1 MLGVETKMKHEMCI
15 CLLQQMLQRG
25 TIPFCLANWIYIFA
39 MKICKKPF
47 MERGLRLELYQLN
60 ACSVC
65 HPYYTLLAF
74 INRRYLLVL
83 SHSISISVF
92 LCSRSNI
99 GWFDLIRGAYEI
111 YSFYEPRR
119 QTTKIIQ
126 TQQQFMWLARTKE
139 RLIKQLLILLYLAG
153 VFIFMSE
160 ICVRKYA
167 RYYLVYFA
175 LDSNKIAILSLV
187 SSLYL
192 LMIYFFLDKYT
203 LGGL

>member
-1 MLGVETKMKHEMCI
+1 
-15 CLLQQMLQRG
+15 
-25 TIPFCLANWIYIFA
+25 
-39 MKICKKPF
+39 
-47 MERGLRLELYQLN
+47 
-60 ACSVC
+60 
-65 HPYYTLLAF
+65 
-74 INRRYLLVL
+74 
-83 SHSISISVF
+83 
-92 LCSRSNI
+92 
-99 GWFDLIRGAYEI
+99 
-111 YSFYEPRR
+111 
-119 QTTKIIQ
+119 
-126 TQQQFMWLARTKE
+126 MWLARTKE